1 MSRPWNSFRTSKLL
15 PRTNTYRTMKMHS
28 FLIPILTFIASLS
41 ANGATPKPNVIIVF
55 CDDLGYADIGP
66 FGSKT
71 HATPVLDRM
80 AKEGMRLTDFYST
93 CPVCTPSR
101 SSLMTGCY
109 PRRVNMHVDEKNLC
123 VLFPAARKGLNPSRE
138 RLRRSSRIR
147 DTPPPASGSGTWET
161 IRTSC
166 PQTMASILIS
176 GFLTAT
182 T

>member
-1 MSRPWNSFRTSKLL
+1 MK
-15 PRTNTYRTMKMHS
+15 PRDPQTRLKKRYS
-28 FLIPILTFIASLS
+28 LIPILAIFASS
-41 ANGATPKPNVIIVF
+41 FANGAAPKPNLIIVF

-80 AKEGMRLTDFYST
+80 AEEGMRLTDFYST

-109 PRRVNMHVDEKNLC
+109 PRRVNMQRKNLC
-123 VLFPAARKGLNPSRE
+123 VLFPLPDKRNNDCGSAQTGLRH
-138 RLRRSSRIR
+138 RSE
-147 DTPPPASGSGTWET
+147 SGTWAT

-166 PQTMASILIS
+166 PPTTASIHTS
-176 GFLTAT
+176 GIPLQQRHESQDSPPPLVAT
-182 T
+182 